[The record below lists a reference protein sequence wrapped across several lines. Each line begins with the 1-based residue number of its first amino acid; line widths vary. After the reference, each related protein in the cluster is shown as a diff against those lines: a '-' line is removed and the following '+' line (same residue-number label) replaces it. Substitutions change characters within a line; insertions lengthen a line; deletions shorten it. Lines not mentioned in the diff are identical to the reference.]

1 LVAVLD
7 ANVLFPQFLRDVLLR
22 LATAELFAP
31 RWTDRIQSEWSRN
44 LAVIR
49 PDIPAERIARLR
61 ALMESAFPAARV
73 TGYRAHERRF
83 SLVDAKDRHVAA
95 AALRAGA
102 SVIVTHNL
110 RHFPV
115 AELAQHGIRAADPDS
130 FVLSLV
136 RRDRETV
143 AGTLERHRLAL
154 TRPPYSPDEYRDAF
168 VAAGLARSAGR
179 LFR

>member
-1 LVAVLD
+1 MAVLD
-7 ANVLFPQFLRDVLLR
+7 ANVLFPQFLRDLLLR
-22 LATAELFAP
+22 LAAAELFAP
-31 RWTDRIQSEWSRN
+31 RWSDRIQSEWSRN
-44 LAVIR
+44 LAAIR

-61 ALMESAFPAARV
+61 DLMESAFPAARV
-73 TGYRAHERRF
+73 TGHRALEREF

-110 RHFPV
+110 RHFPA
-115 AELAQHGIRAADPDS
+115 AELASHGIRAIDPDA

-136 RRDRETV
+136 ARDRETV
-143 AGTLERHRLAL
+143 TTTLEQHRLAL
-154 TRPPYSPDEYRDAF
+154 TRPPYSPDEYRAAF
-168 VAAGLARSAGR
+168 TAAGLARTATR